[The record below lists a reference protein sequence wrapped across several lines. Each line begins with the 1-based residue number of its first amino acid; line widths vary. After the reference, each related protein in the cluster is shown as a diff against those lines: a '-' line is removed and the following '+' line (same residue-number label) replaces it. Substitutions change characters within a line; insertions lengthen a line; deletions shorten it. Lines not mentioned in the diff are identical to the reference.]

1 MIRNFP
7 GPGSTSIPQPLH
19 SHGSWF
25 IVHWHWPQHPR
36 HHRFSLG
43 CTAGNGFLLSAVT
56 EWPPTENCVSSL
68 SLSKVHTIL
77 IKKIK
82 CWLIFTGDWF
92 SSKHFFLWGRKR
104 VPLRKEKAHLK
115 LKRPQNAREPNFD
128 SDFKT
133 EAKGQETLWLQLTSL
148 SREGCGIPPIIVKP
162 RRTGR
167 IRSWSS
173 ITGSMCMSAA
183 TQSSF
188 SRWCSAGCMWRV
200 CLTRPCSTSY
210 KQRSPAAHTVLWSS
224 DWDGLLA
231 RDAFEISCLTL
242 HWLWG

>member
-1 MIRNFP
+1 MNICWV
-7 GPGSTSIPQPLH
+7 G
-19 SHGSWF
+19 W
-25 IVHWHWPQHPR
+25 
-36 HHRFSLG
+36 
-43 CTAGNGFLLSAVT
+43 
-56 EWPPTENCVSSL
+56 
-68 SLSKVHTIL
+68 
-77 IKKIK
+77 IK
-82 CWLIFTGDWF
+82 CWRIIF
-92 SSKHFFLWGRKR
+92 FFTEDRFTFGRYLFEGRKR
-104 VPLRKEKAHLK
+104 VPLRKEKAYLQ
-115 LKRPQNAREPNFD
+115 LKRPQKARVSNLD
-128 SDFKT
+128 SDFET
-133 EAKGQETLWLQLTSL
+133 EAEGQETLWLQLTSL
-148 SREGCGIPPIIVKP
+148 NREGCGIPPIIVKP

-188 SRWCSAGCMWRV
+188 SRWCSAGCMWRA

-231 RDAFEISCLTL
+231 RDAFEISCFTL